1 MTRVFHAILMT
12 LLLGCQSL
20 EHLKITRVDLEKS
33 EFIVLDVNYSEP
45 IIKWNNFSTEEQS
58 IILEW
63 VKYPTDRL
71 KISINTY
78 APNIIIKGEKYNVN
92 FTGDLVVY
100 NYKVNSGKWLQGVR
114 KRNTN
119 DLKVINCILT
129 KIKKLRQ

>member
-1 MTRVFHAILMT
+1 MT
-12 LLLGCQSL
+12 LVFGCQSL
-20 EHLKITRVDLEKS
+20 EHPKITTVDLVKS
-33 EFIVLDVNYSEP
+33 EFIVLDVNYSEQ

-71 KISINTY
+71 KISIITY

-119 DLKVINCILT
+119 DLKVMNCILNR
-129 KIKKLRQ
+129 IKKF

>member
-1 MTRVFHAILMT
+1 MT
-12 LLLGCQSL
+12 LVLGCQSL
-20 EHLKITRVDLEKS
+20 EHPKITTVDLEKS
-33 EFIVLDVNYSEP
+33 EFFVLDVNYSEQ

-119 DLKVINCILT
+119 DLKVMNCILNR
-129 KIKKLRQ
+129 IKKF

>member
-1 MTRVFHAILMT
+1 MTRVFHTILMT
-12 LLLGCQSL
+12 LVLGCQSL
-20 EHLKITRVDLEKS
+20 EHPKITTVDLEKS
-33 EFIVLDVNYSEP
+33 EFFVLDVNYSEQ
-45 IIKWNNFSTEEQS
+45 IIKWNIFSTEEQS

-119 DLKVINCILT
+119 DLKVMNCILNR
-129 KIKKLRQ
+129 IKKF

>member
-1 MTRVFHAILMT
+1 MTRVFHTILMT
-12 LLLGCQSL
+12 LVLGCQSL
-20 EHLKITRVDLEKS
+20 EHPKITTVDLEKS
-33 EFIVLDVNYSEP
+33 EFFVLDVNYSEQ

-129 KIKKLRQ
+129 KIKRLRQ

>member
-1 MTRVFHAILMT
+1 MT
-12 LLLGCQSL
+12 LVFGSQSL
-20 EHLKITRVDLEKS
+20 EHPKITTVDLVKS
-33 EFIVLDVNYSEP
+33 EFIVLDVNYSEQ

-119 DLKVINCILT
+119 DLKVMNCILNR
-129 KIKKLRQ
+129 IKKF

>member
-1 MTRVFHAILMT
+1 MTRVFHTILMT
-12 LLLGCQSL
+12 LVLGCQSL
-20 EHLKITRVDLEKS
+20 EHPKITTVDLVKS
-33 EFIVLDVNYSEP
+33 EFIVLDVNYSEQ

-114 KRNTN
+114 KRNTD

>member
-1 MTRVFHAILMT
+1 M
-12 LLLGCQSL
+12 
-20 EHLKITRVDLEKS
+20 EKS
-33 EFIVLDVNYSEP
+33 EFIVLDVNYSEQ
-45 IIKWNNFSTEEQS
+45 IIKWNNFSTKEQS

-78 APNIIIKGEKYNVN
+78 APNIIIRGEKYNVN

-119 DLKVINCILT
+119 DLKVINCILLR
-129 KIKKLRQ
+129 IKKL